1 MQLLSRELTSLPNFP
16 LFFQGLDPALPYFET
31 AEPDERILPTDADLV
46 DIIHTNSGYLSEVS
60 IARCVSTS

>member
-1 MQLLSRELTSLPNFP
+1 LPNFP

-31 AEPDERILPTDADLV
+31 AEPDEKILPTDADLV

-60 IARCVSTS
+60 KVGQ